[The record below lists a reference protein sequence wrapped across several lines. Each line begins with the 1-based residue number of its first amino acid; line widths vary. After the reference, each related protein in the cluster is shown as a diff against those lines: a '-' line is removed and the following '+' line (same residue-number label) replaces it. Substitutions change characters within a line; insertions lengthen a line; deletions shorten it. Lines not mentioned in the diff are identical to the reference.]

1 MRTIIIISV
10 WAVLSCFSL
19 QSRAQDNMVEKKA
32 MREKVELTDST
43 KLVINDTT
51 YLYNKRTKTL
61 RRASDHQRMKAHAA
75 KHEKRYAEN
84 MYIENLKEDSHA
96 IYRQVFSQERIQKLQ
111 GSRLYIMCEVDRK
124 GNIASATF
132 FIEYAPSVTPEELAA
147 LDKAF
152 REHTFATKR
161 TDERQTYYTFAFI
174 CDFQRLLEE
183 E

>member
-1 MRTIIIISV
+1 
-10 WAVLSCFSL
+10 
-19 QSRAQDNMVEKKA
+19 
-32 MREKVELTDST
+32 
-43 KLVINDTT
+43 
-51 YLYNKRTKTL
+51 
-61 RRASDHQRMKAHAA
+61 
-75 KHEKRYAEN
+75 